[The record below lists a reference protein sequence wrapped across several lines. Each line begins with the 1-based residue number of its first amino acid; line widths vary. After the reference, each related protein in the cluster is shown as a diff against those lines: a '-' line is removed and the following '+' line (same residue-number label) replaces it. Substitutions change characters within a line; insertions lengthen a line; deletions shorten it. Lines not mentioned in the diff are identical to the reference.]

1 MTTTT
6 RMVSFGYDPDTV
18 VIRLSPLT
26 PFLSTG
32 IALWGRLA
40 QAHAKVAELA
50 DAPDLGSGSR
60 KALGVRLPP
69 FALLLRS
76 MKTEF
81 ADVNETRKTVRVEI
95 PTEAVT
101 AEIDRIAKDYSRKAR
116 IPGFRPG
123 K

>member
-69 FALLLRS
+69 FALLRS
-76 MKTEF
+76 P
-81 ADVNETRKTVRVEI
+81 EI
-95 PTEAVT
+95 ARASACTHQQAKEPAEA
-101 AEIDRIAKDYSRKAR
+101 APKRAPKRA
-116 IPGFRPG
+116 P
-123 K
+123 